1 MLLYIVL
8 YLQDILGYSPL
19 GTGVRVM
26 FLSGA
31 ILIAATVAAG

>member
-1 MLLYIVL
+1 VL

-26 FLSGA
+26 YLSGV
-31 ILIAATVAAG
+31 ILVSAAGGR